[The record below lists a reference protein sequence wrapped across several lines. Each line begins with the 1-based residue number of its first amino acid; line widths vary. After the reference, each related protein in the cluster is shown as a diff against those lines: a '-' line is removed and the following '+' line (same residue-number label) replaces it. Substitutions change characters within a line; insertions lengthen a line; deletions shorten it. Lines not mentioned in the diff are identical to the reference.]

1 MSVRYSNHN
10 VVLDDDVLLPSVICI
25 LSRTLSAEVEDN
37 TVIPYNKKG
46 NDIPATT
53 SVKTLSTS
61 LEKGLIRKK
70 SCKTSVEIAEMIVA
84 MISKQFTMTA
94 EVATEFLV

>member
-1 MSVRYSNHN
+1 MSDSESKNTVILGN
-10 VVLDDDVLLPSVICI
+10 DVPILYIVCT